1 MALQLAIPIAMMLAG
16 TAIQARAQR
25 KAADRM
31 DREMALQSAR
41 QTELTDKQRASVLE
55 NLRNYDPNKRNEAQ
69 TAEAT
74 KAEASLNSAVRDA
87 AAYTAPTAPAATGR
101 ISQDFTEGRAEAVR
115 GAANR
120 ASALAGL
127 LSKFR
132 APTQLRAEEALT
144 NANFASDEAN
154 LSAMLRDRARTGE
167 QLVARAGR
175 VNPMMTAVGSGL
187 QMAGSSMASGT
198 IMKGLMGA
206 GAGAGAYPGMNE
218 HLLTQS
224 TSAQGMMGG

>member
-1 MALQLAIPIAMMLAG
+1 MSPLVIPIAMMLAG
-16 TAIQARAQR
+16 TAINARAQR

-31 DREMALQSAR
+31 DREMALQSLR
-41 QTELTDKQRASVLE
+41 QTELTDQQRASVLE
-55 NLRNYDPNKRNEAQ
+55 NLRSYDPYKRDAAQ

-74 KAEASLNSAVRDA
+74 QAEAALKSAVQDA
-87 AAYTAPTAPAATGR
+87 AAYTAPTAPSATGR
-101 ISQDFTEGRAEAVR
+101 ISKDFTEGRAEAIR
-115 GAANR
+115 RAANR

-127 LSKFR
+127 LAKFR

-154 LSAMLRDRARTGE
+154 LAARLRDRTRTGE

-175 VNPMMTAVGSGL
+175 VDPLATAVGSGL
-187 QMAGSSMASGT
+187 QMAGSSMASGQ
-198 IMKGLMGA
+198 IMKGLTG
-206 GAGAGAYPGMNE
+206 GAGAYPGMNE

-224 TSAQGMMGG
+224 TSAQGLMG